1 MVTIL
6 IKDEI
11 TVGGSGSL
19 VVLDDGPPEA
29 VVTRGPIGTG
39 IILAP
44 ERIQNEYASLLP
56 STV

>member
-19 VVLDDGPPEA
+19 VVLDDGAPAA
-29 VVTRGPIGTG
+29 VVIRGPIGTG

-44 ERIQNEYASLLP
+44 ERIQSEYLFLLP
-56 STV
+56 GIV